1 MNGWTTSRRAL
12 AAAALTATA
21 VLGTTGTAVLGTA
34 GTASAD
40 QPKSPAES
48 GLEQLTQEVGDSV
61 AGKTA
66 VANMAKTAQLVA
78 AAKLEN
84 IQFTPFSYLAPT
96 LGCGFNMPFSLTQAM
111 AVSGVT
117 TQNKTEIALPAG
129 NVSFQALAQQ
139 NGFPLDSGLTVA
151 WLNVNNGRS
160 GITAL
165 DDRTEY
171 NLPAL
176 SKTVDA
182 GAGTVIASLWGT
194 IDYPNARCVVLPTV
208 GLFSVADTPP
218 PAPAT
223 PDAAK
228 PDSSTPTTS
237 AAPTTP
243 ATPTTPAQAPDANA
257 GSGAPTPAQS
267 PDAGSGAPAN

>member
-12 AAAALTATA
+12 AVAALSATA
-21 VLGTTGTAVLGTA
+21 VLGATSTAVLSTA

-40 QPKSPAES
+40 QPKTPAEI
-48 GLEQLTQEVGDSV
+48 GLDQLTQEVGDNV

-117 TQNKTEIALPAG
+117 TQNHTEIALPAG

-139 NGFPLDSGLTVA
+139 NGFPLNSGLTVA

-182 GAGTVIASLWGT
+182 GAGNVIASLWGT

-218 PAPAT
+218 PVPQVD
-223 PDAAK
+223 PAK
-228 PDSSTPTTS
+228 PDSSAPTTS

-243 ATPTTPAQAPDANA
+243 ATPTTPAQAPD
-257 GSGAPTPAQS
+257 SPAATA
-267 PDAGSGAPAN
+267 PDAGSGTPAN